1 MKTTE
6 LTEDQLIELKSE
18 FVEFKLNQM
27 THEELTDYVRAMML
41 LEIDPDPEILK
52 DEIDA
57 YDDNLYDVLVP
68 YVLDE
73 DGAYDILQEYIHD
86 LHSNDWIDDWKFY
99 GIIEE
104 RIYEFWLN

>member
-1 MKTTE
+1 MRE

-73 DGAYDILQEYIHD
+73 EDSYDILQEYIHD
-86 LHSNDWIDDWKFY
+86 LHSNDWIDD
-99 GIIEE
+99 
-104 RIYEFWLN
+104 

>member
-1 MKTTE
+1 MTNTE

-18 FVEFKLNQM
+18 FVDFKLNEM
-27 THEELTDYVRAMML
+27 TNEELADYVRSMML

-52 DEIDA
+52 DEIDS

-86 LHSNDWIDDWKFY
+86 LHANDWID
-99 GIIEE
+99 
-104 RIYEFWLN
+104 N

>member
-1 MKTTE
+1 MRE

-18 FVEFKLNQM
+18 FVDFKINEM
-27 THEELTDYVRAMML
+27 TNEELADYVRSMML

-57 YDDNLYDVLVP
+57 YDEHLYDILVP

-73 DGAYDILQEYIHD
+73 ENSYDILQEYIHD
-86 LHSNDWIDDWKFY
+86 LHANDWI
-99 GIIEE
+99 
-104 RIYEFWLN
+104 NN

>member
-1 MKTTE
+1 MTNTE

-18 FVEFKLNQM
+18 FVDFKINEM
-27 THEELTDYVRAMML
+27 TNEELADYVRAMML
-41 LEIDPDPEILK
+41 LDIDPDPEILK

-57 YDDNLYDVLVP
+57 YDEHLYDILVP

-86 LHSNDWIDDWKFY
+86 LHANDWID
-99 GIIEE
+99 
-104 RIYEFWLN
+104 N

>member
-1 MKTTE
+1 MTNTE

-18 FVEFKLNQM
+18 FVDFKINEM
-27 THEELTDYVRAMML
+27 TNEELADYVRSMML

-52 DEIDA
+52 DTIDE
-57 YDDNLYDVLVP
+57 YDEHLYDILVP

-86 LHSNDWIDDWKFY
+86 LHANDWID
-99 GIIEE
+99 
-104 RIYEFWLN
+104 N

>member
-1 MKTTE
+1 MTNTE

-18 FVEFKLNQM
+18 FVDFKINEM
-27 THEELTDYVRAMML
+27 TNEELADYVRAMML

-52 DEIDA
+52 DTIDE
-57 YDDNLYDVLVP
+57 YDEHLYDILVP

-86 LHSNDWIDDWKFY
+86 LHANDWID
-99 GIIEE
+99 
-104 RIYEFWLN
+104 N